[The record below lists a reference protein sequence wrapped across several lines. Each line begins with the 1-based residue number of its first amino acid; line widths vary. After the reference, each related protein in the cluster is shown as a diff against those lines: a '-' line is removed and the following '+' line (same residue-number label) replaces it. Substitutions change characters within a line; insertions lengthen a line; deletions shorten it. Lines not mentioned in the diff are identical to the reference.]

1 MNGHAVGIPNPALF
15 CFTDVQITQTSTLWP
30 DFNPTGF
37 PNYACIFP
45 FTYQG
50 KEYDICVSHMSGVG
64 PFCAIPSQGEDGYDC
79 PKCWKN
85 ETYKI
90 GHCEKRKERCQKVP
104 PSPGKTESNGKY
116 YMSTTISQ
124 IFVKI
129 GSKTKKNY

>member
-1 MNGHAVGIPNPALF
+1 MSIEKLGNGHAVGVPSPALF
-15 CFTDVQITQTSTLWP
+15 CFTDVEITRTSTA
-30 DFNPTGF
+30 DFNPTAF

-104 PSPGKTESNGKY
+104 PSPGKPESNGKC
-116 YMSTTISQ
+116 
-124 IFVKI
+124 
-129 GSKTKKNY
+129 

>member
-1 MNGHAVGIPNPALF
+1 MNGHAVGVPNPELF
-15 CFTDVQITQTSTLWP
+15 CFTDVQITRTSTLSP
-30 DFNPTGF
+30 LPIGLFD
-37 PNYACIFP
+37 NYACKFP

-104 PSPGKTESNGKY
+104 PSLGKPESNGEC
-116 YMSTTISQ
+116 
-124 IFVKI
+124 
-129 GSKTKKNY
+129 